1 MTTYD
6 EGINYDAAIPYDGAT
21 DPVFSGFSGVDKR
34 RMVRPPVVVGDPDED
49 EALLLIMLGLME

>member
-21 DPVFSGFSGVDKR
+21 ELVFAGFSGVDKR
-34 RMVRPPVVVGDPDED
+34 RVVRPRVIVGDPDED
-49 EALLLIMLGLME
+49 EALLLITLGLME

>member
-6 EGINYDAAIPYDGAT
+6 EGINYDAAIPYDGAVT
-21 DPVFSGFSGVDKR
+21 PDVVPGGPLWL
-34 RMVRPPVVVGDPDED
+34 VRPPAVTGDPDED